1 VNTLE
6 LTQYALG
13 FAFDLLEQVIG
24 DLTQEEADWMP
35 PGTANPIGSLY
46 WHIISYV
53 DELVHDWAI
62 GGRSLKEV
70 AGWEGRVVT
79 TMPPRDP
86 EDPMGELRAI
96 REGLRV
102 DLPTM
107 HDYAQATRQVLED
120 WLATLT
126 PEDLDRTIETTI
138 GELNLAQM
146 LAAYVVWHINVH
158 CGEIAALKG
167 CQGLAGYPW

>member
-1 VNTLE
+1 MNILE
-6 LTQYALG
+6 LTQYSLS

-24 DLTQEEADWMP
+24 DLTQEQADWMP

-46 WHIISYV
+46 WHTISYV
-53 DELVHDWAI
+53 DQIAHRWAV
-62 GGRSLKEV
+62 GGSPLMKS
-70 AGWEGRVVT
+70 AGWQEKVVVAA
-79 TMPPRDP
+79 PPLDP

-102 DLPTM
+102 NLPAL
-107 HDYAQATRQVLED
+107 HDYARATAQTLQD

-138 GELNLAQM
+138 GELNVAQM
-146 LAAYVVWHINVH
+146 LDAYVIGHINVH

-167 CQGLAGYPW
+167 CQGLKGYPW